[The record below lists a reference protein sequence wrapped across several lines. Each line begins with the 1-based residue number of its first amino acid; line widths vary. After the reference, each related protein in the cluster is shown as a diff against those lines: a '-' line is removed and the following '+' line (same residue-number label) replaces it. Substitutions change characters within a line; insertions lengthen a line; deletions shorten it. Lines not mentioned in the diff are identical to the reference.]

1 MLALFYYIIWAQSR
15 LTTSLFQTATPPFGK
30 TPLKHGA
37 KVEIVSLGSSKVGS
51 MLEWNIFDCHN
62 FSAEVL
68 LN

>member
-1 MLALFYYIIWAQSR
+1 MFNLMLALFYYIIWAQSR

-51 MLEWNIFDCHN
+51 MLE
-62 FSAEVL
+62 
-68 LN
+68 